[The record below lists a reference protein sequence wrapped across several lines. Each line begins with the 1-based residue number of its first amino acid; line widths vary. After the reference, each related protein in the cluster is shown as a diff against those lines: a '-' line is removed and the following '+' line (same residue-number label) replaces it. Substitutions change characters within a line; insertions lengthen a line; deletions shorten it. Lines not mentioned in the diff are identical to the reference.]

1 MDGGGSFSF
10 LTPKIFFIFFLF
22 FFYREIEG
30 FVDFDSVLAKPKQ
43 MKEGFFFFFFFCE
56 DKEWETYSVVSK
68 KERIWT
74 FILIYFGGG
83 DCVRSG
89 LDRS

>member
-43 MKEGFFFFFFFCE
+43 MKEGFFFFFFFV
-56 DKEWETYSVVSK
+56 KT
-68 KERIWT
+68 RNGR
-74 FILIYFGGG
+74 LIPLFRRRKGY
-83 DCVRSG
+83 G
-89 LDRS
+89 LLF